1 MQTRYT
7 PDPFDTDRPLWKSR
21 LYAYTLAGAIL
32 GLFACLGWFGFIA
45 CTL

>member
-32 GLFACLGWFGFIA
+32 GLFGALAWFGFIA

>member
-32 GLFACLGWFGFIA
+32 GLFACLVRMGWL
-45 CTL
+45 CWTV